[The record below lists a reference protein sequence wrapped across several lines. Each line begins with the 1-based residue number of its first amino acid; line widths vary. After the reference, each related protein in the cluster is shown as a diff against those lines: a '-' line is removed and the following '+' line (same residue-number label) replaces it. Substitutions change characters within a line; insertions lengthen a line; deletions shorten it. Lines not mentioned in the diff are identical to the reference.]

1 MFQRICMNL
10 FRKQSSEI
18 NIKCRCGATFQGNAE
33 ARHQRNLLFTKE
45 KQRQRENIGRIEK
58 IEVQYTGTPEDV
70 TLMMNKGI
78 STPFNCAQHMSEML
92 MQRSALA
99 LIDDTTLWDMNH
111 PLEAD
116 CQLRLLHFRDPDP
129 YHVNKAFWRSCSML
143 LGAMAENVFK
153 EEVHVELH
161 SFPSPNVKTGSFV
174 YDVNIGLDNWQPS
187 QDELRIM
194 SSQMV
199 TLCQKN
205 LKFERLEVNVDLALE
220 MFKGNKYKREQI
232 PHIASQISEGKTV
245 VLYRVGDHI
254 DLSRGPMV
262 GDTSFVGKCTVTA
275 VHQIETEQ
283 GILYRFQ
290 GVALPKGFLL
300 NHFAYGIL
308 EDRAKKLNPGRLP
321 SAPSHVSDVFQPAS
335 EAMSL

>member
-1 MFQRICMNL
+1 MLRRIGMNL
-10 FRKQSSEI
+10 RKKPFAEI
-18 NIKCRCGATFQGNAE
+18 TVQCRCATLQGNAE
-33 ARHQRNLLFTKE
+33 AKHRRSLLFTKE
-45 KQRQRENIGRIEK
+45 KERQQKNIGRIEK
-58 IEVQYTGTPEDV
+58 IEVQYVGTPEDV

-99 LIDDTTLWDMNH
+99 LIDDTTLWDMNR

-116 CQLRLLHFRDPDP
+116 CQLRLLHFRDSDP

-143 LGAMAENVFK
+143 LGALAENVFR
-153 EEVHVELH
+153 ENIHVDLH
-161 SFPSPNVKTGSFV
+161 SFPSPTVKTGSFV
-174 YDVNIGLDNWQPS
+174 YDVNIGLDNWQPV

-194 SSQMV
+194 SAQMV
-199 TLCQKN
+199 NLCQKN
-205 LKFERLEVNVDLALE
+205 LKFERLEVNIDLALE
-220 MFKGNKYKREQI
+220 MFKDNKYKTEQI
-232 PHIASQISEGKTV
+232 PHIASQISDRKTV
-245 VLYRVGDHI
+245 VLYRVGDHV

-262 GDTSFVGKCTVTA
+262 ADTSFVGKCTVTA
-275 VHQIETEQ
+275 VHKIETNQ

-308 EDRAKKLNPGRLP
+308 EDRARKLNPGRLP
-321 SAPSHVSDVFQPAS
+321 GAPSNISDMFQPTS